1 MTTRPALLAVCA
13 LSLAWITSSGVPLYL
28 GVKEEV
34 DENRYLHR
42 VESCTHP
49 SCRWSV
55 GEPVAS
61 KTETSF
67 ESTGT
72 RTGAG

>member
-1 MTTRPALLAVCA
+1 MTSRPALLVVCA
-13 LSLAWITSSGVPLYL
+13 LSLAWITVATVYLYP

-34 DENRYLHR
+34 DEKRYLHR
-42 VESCTHP
+42 VEKLHTP

-67 ESTGT
+67 ERTGT

>member
-1 MTTRPALLAVCA
+1 MTTRPALLALCA
-13 LSLAWITSSGVPLYL
+13 LSLAWITSSAVYLYP

-34 DENRYLHR
+34 DDCTGSR
-42 VESCTHP
+42 SCTHP

-55 GEPVAS
+55 GKPVAP
-61 KTETSF
+61 KTETLF
-67 ESTGT
+67 ERTGT